1 MDHNQPYAASEET
14 RMLRDLVA
22 KFVERDLMPRE
33 PAVLK
38 REAEGGGFKLSA
50 EEEEGLLARCKEL
63 GLWGLDVP
71 E

>member
-22 KFVERDLMPRE
+22 KFVERDLMPLE

-38 REAEGGGFKLSA
+38 REAEGGGFKVIEA
-50 EEEEGLLARCKEL
+50 VKE
-63 GLWGLDVP
+63 
-71 E
+71 